1 MRFGSYGI
9 LIAFALFILL
19 MILNPRLSCFGKR
32 IRSPLY
38 PLLRRRQKK
47 PAARVEAQDY
57 GFHLG
62 DNPPSKPE
70 PHKPADEQAKAEK
83 KADDYGFRLDK

>member
-47 PAARVEAQDY
+47 PAARVEAEDY
-57 GFHLG
+57 GFHL
-62 DNPPSKPE
+62 DENMSSKPE
-70 PHKPADEQAKAEK
+70 PRKSADEQAKAEK